1 MRREEL
7 KDVLKAK
14 SEQESKQEKK
24 PPDFGILNYNNK
36 TKAKKVKK
44 AQQEGLCLHKEGQQ
58 EGSEEAEQP
67 GTKEE
72 QTRN

>member
-44 AQQEGLCLHKEGQQ
+44 AQQEGLRLHKEG
-58 EGSEEAEQP
+58 
-67 GTKEE
+67 
-72 QTRN
+72 